1 MPLTLSV
8 SLASAT
14 KSPAS
19 RVKVKSFD
27 GGYKAIALNG
37 INPVAEN
44 WSVETCPLRNA
55 IANTLENTLI
65 GLSADYINAV
75 VIAPIQPLPEIDS
88 SNAHRP
94 RLVCPL
100 QFWDW
105 GRKSESLGFFGIT

>member
-1 MPLTLSV
+1 MPLTLTV

-44 WSVETCPLRNA
+44 WSVETCPLRNT

-65 GLSADYINAV
+65 GLGADYINWTPPFDTV
-75 VIAPIQPLPEIDS
+75 SKKYRIDGKITRGYGQGDVSSISFDLERIYLP
-88 SNAHRP
+88 
-94 RLVCPL
+94 
-100 QFWDW
+100 
-105 GRKSESLGFFGIT
+105 